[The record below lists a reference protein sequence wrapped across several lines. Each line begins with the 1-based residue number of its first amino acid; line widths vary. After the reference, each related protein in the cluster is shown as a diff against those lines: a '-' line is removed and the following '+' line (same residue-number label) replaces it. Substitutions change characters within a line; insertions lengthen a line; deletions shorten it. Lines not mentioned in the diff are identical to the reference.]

1 MEALREEIYDYTSD
15 PAQESFR
22 NQQYQRSSL
31 QRSAIVDR
39 LRREGCRITKQRKII
54 LDIILQ
60 EEYSCCKEIYYKA
73 AKQDSSIGIAT
84 VYRMINTLEDNGA
97 ISRNT
102 MYRIDCGDD
111 CLAKDN
117 CEVKLNDGT
126 RLELPQAQWNQVIA
140 SGLKACG
147 FQS

>member
-1 MEALREEIYDYTSD
+1 MEALREKIYDHTSD
-15 PAQESFR
+15 PTQESFR
-22 NQQYQRSSL
+22 NQQYQRSSM

-84 VYRMINTLEDNGA
+84 VYRMINTLEDIGA

-126 RLELPQAQWNQVIA
+126 SLELTQAQWNQVIA

>member
-1 MEALREEIYDYTSD
+1 MQREEI
-15 PAQESFR
+15 
-22 NQQYQRSSL
+22 L
-31 QRSAIVDR
+31 KK
-39 LRREGCRITKQRKII
+39 LREQGCRITKQRQLL

-84 VYRMINTLEDNGA
+84 VYRMINTLEDIGA

-126 RLELPQAQWNQVIA
+126 SLELTEAQWNQVIA

>member
-1 MEALREEIYDYTSD
+1 MQREEI
-15 PAQESFR
+15 
-22 NQQYQRSSL
+22 L
-31 QRSAIVDR
+31 KK
-39 LRREGCRITKQRKII
+39 LREQGCRITKQRQLL

-60 EEYSCCKEIYYKA
+60 EECTCCKEIYFLA
-73 AKQDSSIGIAT
+73 ARKDPNIGMATIGIAT
-84 VYRMINTLEDNGA
+84 VYRMINTLEDIGA

-126 RLELPQAQWNQVIA
+126 SLELTQAQWNQVIA

>member
-1 MEALREEIYDYTSD
+1 MQREEI
-15 PAQESFR
+15 
-22 NQQYQRSSL
+22 L
-31 QRSAIVDR
+31 KK
-39 LRREGCRITKQRKII
+39 LREQGCRITKQRQLL

-84 VYRMINTLEDNGA
+84 VYRA

-126 RLELPQAQWNQVIA
+126 SLELTQAQWNQVIA

>member
-1 MEALREEIYDYTSD
+1 MQREEI
-15 PAQESFR
+15 
-22 NQQYQRSSL
+22 L
-31 QRSAIVDR
+31 KK
-39 LRREGCRITKQRKII
+39 LREQGCRITKQRQLL

-84 VYRMINTLEDNGA
+84 VYRMINTLEDIGA

-126 RLELPQAQWNQVIA
+126 SLELDTGTVESGDCQWIK
-140 SGLKACG
+140 GLR
-147 FQS
+147 FPELISTNWME

>member
-1 MEALREEIYDYTSD
+1 MNKDAASQSSVSFYLILFCRKNI
-15 PAQESFR
+15 PAAKKF
-22 NQQYQRSSL
+22 
-31 QRSAIVDR
+31 
-39 LRREGCRITKQRKII
+39 IT
-54 LDIILQ
+54 
-60 EEYSCCKEIYYKA
+60 
-73 AKQDSSIGIAT
+73 KQDSSIGIAT
-84 VYRMINTLEDNGA
+84 VYRMINTLEDIGA

-126 RLELPQAQWNQVIA
+126 SLELTQAQWNQVIA

>member
-22 NQQYQRSSL
+22 NQQYQRSSM

-84 VYRMINTLEDNGA
+84 VYRMINTLEDIGA

-102 MYRIDCGDD
+102 MYRI
-111 CLAKDN
+111 
-117 CEVKLNDGT
+117 V
-126 RLELPQAQWNQVIA
+126 
-140 SGLKACG
+140 
-147 FQS
+147 

>member
-1 MEALREEIYDYTSD
+1 MQREEI
-15 PAQESFR
+15 
-22 NQQYQRSSL
+22 L
-31 QRSAIVDR
+31 KK
-39 LRREGCRITKQRKII
+39 LREQGCRITKQRQLL

-60 EEYSCCKEIYYKA
+60 E
-73 AKQDSSIGIAT
+73 QDSSIGIAT
-84 VYRMINTLEDNGA
+84 VYRMINTLEDIGA

-126 RLELPQAQWNQVIA
+126 SLELTQAQWNQVIA

>member
-1 MEALREEIYDYTSD
+1 MQREEIL
-15 PAQESFR
+15 E
-22 NQQYQRSSL
+22 
-31 QRSAIVDR
+31 R
-39 LRREGCRITKQRKII
+39 LREQGCRITKQRQLL

-84 VYRMINTLEDNGA
+84 VYRMINT
-97 ISRNT
+97 

-126 RLELPQAQWNQVIA
+126 SLELTQAQWNQVIA

>member
-1 MEALREEIYDYTSD
+1 MNKDAAS
-15 PAQESFR
+15 Q
-22 NQQYQRSSL
+22 
-31 QRSAIVDR
+31 
-39 LRREGCRITKQRKII
+39 
-54 LDIILQ
+54 
-60 EEYSCCKEIYYKA
+60 EIYYKA

-84 VYRMINTLEDNGA
+84 VYRMINTLEDIGA

-126 RLELPQAQWNQVIA
+126 SLELTQAQWNQVIA

>member
-1 MEALREEIYDYTSD
+1 MQREEIL
-15 PAQESFR
+15 E
-22 NQQYQRSSL
+22 
-31 QRSAIVDR
+31 R
-39 LRREGCRITKQRKII
+39 LREQGCRITKQRQLL

-60 EEYSCCKEIYYKA
+60 E
-73 AKQDSSIGIAT
+73 GIAT
-84 VYRMINTLEDNGA
+84 VYRMINTLEDIGA

-126 RLELPQAQWNQVIA
+126 SLELTQAQWNQVIA

>member
-1 MEALREEIYDYTSD
+1 MQREEIL
-15 PAQESFR
+15 E
-22 NQQYQRSSL
+22 
-31 QRSAIVDR
+31 R
-39 LRREGCRITKQRKII
+39 LREQGCRITKQRQLL

-84 VYRMINTLEDNGA
+84 VYRMINTLEDIGA

-102 MYRIDCGDD
+102 MYRIDSADD

-126 RLELPQAQWNQVIA
+126 SLELTQAQWNQVIA

>member
-1 MEALREEIYDYTSD
+1 MAITDACSSTTYESWIYTNDEKSSFRGRGDIPCREEI
-15 PAQESFR
+15 
-22 NQQYQRSSL
+22 L
-31 QRSAIVDR
+31 KK
-39 LRREGCRITKQRKII
+39 LREQGDARITKQRQLL

-84 VYRMINTLEDNGA
+84 VYRMINTLEDIGA

-111 CLAKDN
+111 LAQAKDN
-117 CEVKLNDGT
+117 CEG
-126 RLELPQAQWNQVIA
+126 
-140 SGLKACG
+140 
-147 FQS
+147 

>member
-1 MEALREEIYDYTSD
+1 MQREEI
-15 PAQESFR
+15 
-22 NQQYQRSSL
+22 L
-31 QRSAIVDR
+31 KK
-39 LRREGCRITKQRKII
+39 LREQGCRITKQR
-54 LDIILQ
+54 
-60 EEYSCCKEIYYKA
+60 
-73 AKQDSSIGIAT
+73 
-84 VYRMINTLEDNGA
+84 MINTLEDIGA

-126 RLELPQAQWNQVIA
+126 SLELTQAQWNQVIA

>member
-1 MEALREEIYDYTSD
+1 MNKDAASQSSVSFYLILFCRKNI
-15 PAQESFR
+15 PAAKKF
-22 NQQYQRSSL
+22 
-31 QRSAIVDR
+31 
-39 LRREGCRITKQRKII
+39 ITKRTRQRI
-54 LDIILQ
+54 DHVV
-60 EEYSCCKEIYYKA
+60 EIVA
-73 AKQDSSIGIAT
+73 A
-84 VYRMINTLEDNGA
+84 VYRMINTLEDIGA

-126 RLELPQAQWNQVIA
+126 SLELTQAQWNQVIA

>member
-22 NQQYQRSSL
+22 NQQYQRSSM

-84 VYRMINTLEDNGA
+84 VYRMINTLEDIVA

-126 RLELPQAQWNQVIA
+126 SLELTQAQWNQVIA